1 MILQSINVF
10 SLMIRKQAIVY
21 WDRIDNDSYIK
32 RIEDFKGIKKL
43 DFNKPITFLV
53 EENGSEECNDL

>member
-1 MILQSINVF
+1 
-10 SLMIRKQAIVY
+10 MIRKQAIVY

-43 DFNKPITFLV
+43 DFNKPITFWSKKMAVKNAMTCKKLK
-53 EENGSEECNDL
+53 